1 MAYYNYPNY
10 MTPNWYGQQFYQ
22 PIQQPMQSQMQMSQQ
37 MQPPLTQAPQMQ
49 QQMPTQQ
56 SAIPTQTTQNQ
67 PTATQGVF
75 VRVQSEQ
82 DARSYPVAPGNSVTF
97 IDENAPFCYV
107 KAVDAS
113 ALDRP
118 RFERYRLVKE
128 EDRPTEEAPK
138 SDPQYA
144 LVTDVEALM
153 QRITALER
161 RLKREAKKEVATDEP
176 SGE

>member
-22 PIQQPMQSQMQMSQQ
+22 PIQQPMQMSQQ
-37 MQPPLTQAPQMQ
+37 MQPPMTQAPQMT

-56 SAIPTQTTQNQ
+56 SAVPTQTPQNQ

-82 DARSYPVAPGNSVTF
+82 DARSYPVQPGNSVTF
-97 IDENAPFCYV
+97 IDENSPYCYV

-128 EDRPTEEAPK
+128 DDQPHQETPQSA
-138 SDPQYA
+138 PQYA
-144 LVTDVEALM
+144 LVDDVEAL
-153 QRITALER
+153 AR
-161 RLKREAKKEVATDEP
+161 RLSNLEKKFKKEVVKDEP

>member
-22 PIQQPMQSQMQMSQQ
+22 PVQQPMQMSQMSQMQQPMSQQ
-37 MQPPLTQAPQMQ
+37 Q
-49 QQMPTQQ
+49 
-56 SAIPTQTTQNQ
+56 
-67 PTATQGVF
+67 TATQPNFTTAQQGVF

-82 DARSYPVAPGNSVTF
+82 EARSYPVAPGNSVTF
-97 IDENAPFCYV
+97 IDENAPYCYT

-128 EDRPTEEAPK
+128 EDRPVESMRQDA
-138 SDPQYA
+138 PQYA
-144 LVTDVEALM
+144 LVTDVEELA
-153 QRITALER
+153 R
-161 RLKREAKKEVATDEP
+161 RLTAVEKKLKKEAATDE
-176 SGE
+176 SAGE

>member
-22 PIQQPMQSQMQMSQQ
+22 PIQQPMQMSQQ
-37 MQPPLTQAPQMQ
+37 MQPPMTQAPQMS

-56 SAIPTQTTQNQ
+56 SAIQTQTAQNQ
-67 PTATQGVF
+67 PTATQGIF

-128 EDRPTEEAPK
+128 EDRQTDEPK
-138 SDPQYA
+138 PDKVAPQYA
-144 LVTDVEALM
+144 LQGDLDDM
-153 QRITALER
+153 RHRLDKIER
-161 RLKREAKKEVATDEP
+161 RLKKEVVKDEP

>member
-22 PIQQPMQSQMQMSQQ
+22 PIQQPIQQPMQMSQQ
-37 MQPPLTQAPQMQ
+37 MQPPMTQAPQTV

-56 SAIPTQTTQNQ
+56 SAIQTQTAQNQ
-67 PTATQGVF
+67 PTTTQGVF

-118 RFERYRLVKE
+118 RFEKYRLVKE
-128 EDRPTEEAPK
+128 EDRPVEEAHQEA
-138 SDPQYA
+138 PQYA
-144 LVTDVEALM
+144 LMDDVEAL
-153 QRITALER
+153 AR
-161 RLKREAKKEVATDEP
+161 RLSNLEKKVKKEVVKDEP

>member
-22 PIQQPMQSQMQMSQQ
+22 PVQQPLQPQMQMPQQ
-37 MQPPLTQAPQMQ
+37 MT
-49 QQMPTQQ
+49 QQMPQQTQ
-56 SAIPTQTTQNQ
+56 PTQTTPQ
-67 PTATQGVF
+67 PTQAQQGVF

-82 DARSYPVAPGNSVTF
+82 EARSYPVAPGNSVTF
-97 IDENAPFCYV
+97 IDENAPYCYT

-128 EDRPTEEAPK
+128 DDQPTPK
-138 SDPQYA
+138 DEPKDAPQYA
-144 LVTDVEALM
+144 LVDDVEALA
-153 QRITALER
+153 RRLAALEKK
-161 RLKREAKKEVATDEP
+161 LKKEVVKNESA
-176 SGE
+176 GE

>member
-22 PIQQPMQSQMQMSQQ
+22 PIQQPMQMSQQ

-56 SAIPTQTTQNQ
+56 SGISTQAAQNQ
-67 PTATQGVF
+67 QTATQGVF

-128 EDRPTEEAPK
+128 EDRPVEEAHQEA
-138 SDPQYA
+138 PQYA
-144 LVTDVEALM
+144 LVTDVEGLAR
-153 QRITALER
+153 RISTLEK
-161 RLKREAKKEVATDEP
+161 RLKKEVVKDEP